1 MQVLQPEFPGLI
13 AASVCSAFIN
23 ELSPLPLPVVTARFL
38 ELIIPA
44 VTVPDKP
51 SGEPIAI
58 TASPTWTISLSP
70 SCRVGAPTTSIFKTA
85 KSYELS
91 LPIVFVFHKTNIFPL
106 VLIPT
111 RLRLLLLKGRYV
123 SELSYPIS

>member
-1 MQVLQPEFPGLI
+1 MKAQLMVIVQ
-13 AASVCSAFIN
+13 
-23 ELSPLPLPVVTARFL
+23 
-38 ELIIPA
+38 
-44 VTVPDKP
+44 
-51 SGEPIAI
+51 
-58 TASPTWTISLSP
+58 
-70 SCRVGAPTTSIFKTA
+70 
-85 KSYELS
+85 YELS